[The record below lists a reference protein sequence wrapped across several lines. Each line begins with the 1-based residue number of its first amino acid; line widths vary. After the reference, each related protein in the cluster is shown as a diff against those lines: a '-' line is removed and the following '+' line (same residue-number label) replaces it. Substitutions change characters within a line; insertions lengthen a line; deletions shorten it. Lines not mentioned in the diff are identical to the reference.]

1 MLTRDVS
8 RWSACADTELV
19 GDADIE
25 AVEERLE
32 VAEDDGVAL
41 EPFNLEQERRE
52 GFFDEEGHYVE
63 KKDEEEGDAW
73 LASGEGAPHLPQP
86 HMSPPVLC
94 QC

>member
-1 MLTRDVS
+1 MGCKRY
-8 RWSACADTELV
+8 ADTELV

-32 VAEDDGVAL
+32 AAEDDGVAL

-63 KKDEEEGDAW
+63 KKDEEEKDAW
-73 LASGEGAPHLPQP
+73 LASSEGAPHLLVPCATR
-86 HMSPPVLC
+86 SFYVCWLLA
-94 QC
+94 